1 MVNQDPEPKIMSTT
15 HNFPV
20 APTVGGANL
29 PALTN
34 ILQGINT
41 FQANNEQIT
50 IWGLAVNVIP
60 LDVNG
65 NDLIATAGA
74 LNPYYYRYQT
84 PPGGTT
90 GTFTD
95 FDVKVLVGG
104 NQIPSND
111 IQIQRLLMPG
121 AEQQRYISFSS
132 PILVRYQQPL
142 QVTVENNVV
151 IAPHRMGGVA
161 TDVRTVRV
169 VITLLGQN
177 EIIKNIGVN

>member
-20 APTVGGANL
+20 GAATL
-29 PALTN
+29 PALTV
-34 ILQGINT
+34 IQQGINT
-41 FQANNEQIT
+41 FQSNNEQIT
-50 IWGLAVNVIP
+50 IWGMAVNVIP
-60 LDVNG
+60 LDAAG
-65 NDLIATAGA
+65 NDLTSATVT
-74 LNPYYYRYQT
+74 NPYFYAYQT
-84 PPGGTT
+84 PGGTT

-95 FDVKVLVGG
+95 FDVKILVGG

-142 QVTVENNVV
+142 QVLVENNVA
-151 IAPHRMGGVA
+151 IAPHTMVPAPPAPAAVA
-161 TDVRTVRV
+161 TVRV

-177 EIIKNIGVN
+177 EIIKNTVVN

>member
-15 HNFPV
+15 HDFPV
-20 APTVGGANL
+20 AVAAGGNL
-29 PALTN
+29 AALTV
-34 ILQGINT
+34 IQQGINT
-41 FQANNEQIT
+41 FQSNNEQIT
-50 IWGLAVNVIP
+50 IWGMAVNVIP
-60 LDVNG
+60 LDAAG
-65 NDLIATAGA
+65 NDLTSATVT
-74 LNPYYYRYQT
+74 NPYFYAYQT
-84 PPGGTT
+84 PGGTT

-95 FDVKVLVGG
+95 FDVKILVGG

-142 QVTVENNVV
+142 QVLVENNVV
-151 IAPHRMGGVA
+151 IAPHLMVA
-161 TDVRTVRV
+161 AGAAVATVRV

-177 EIIKNIGVN
+177 EIIKNTVVN

>member
-20 APTVGGANL
+20 GAATL
-29 PALTN
+29 PALTV
-34 ILQGINT
+34 IQQGINT
-41 FQANNEQIT
+41 FQSNNEQI
-50 IWGLAVNVIP
+50 P
-60 LDVNG
+60 LDAAG
-65 NDLIATAGA
+65 NDLTSATVT
-74 LNPYYYRYQT
+74 NPYFYAYQT
-84 PPGGTT
+84 PGGTT

-95 FDVKVLVGG
+95 FDVKILVGG

-142 QVTVENNVV
+142 QVVVENNVA
-151 IAPHRMGGVA
+151 IAPHTMVA
-161 TDVRTVRV
+161 AGAAGATVRV
-169 VITLLGQN
+169 VITLMGQN

>member
-20 APTVGGANL
+20 AVAGGANL
-29 PALTN
+29 AARTN
-34 ILQGINT
+34 IVQGINT

-50 IWGLAVNVIP
+50 IWGMAVNVIP

-65 NDLIATAGA
+65 NDLTSATVT
-74 LNPYYYRYQT
+74 NPYYYRYQA
-84 PPGGTT
+84 PPGGNT

-95 FDVKVLVGG
+95 FDVKILVGG

-142 QVTVENNVV
+142 QVIVENNVV
-151 IAPHRMGGVA
+151 IAPHLMVA
-161 TDVRTVRV
+161 AGADVRTVRV
-169 VITLLGQN
+169 VITLMGQN
-177 EIIKNIGVN
+177 EIIKNTVVN

>member
-20 APTVGGANL
+20 AAAGGANTA
-29 PALTN
+29 ALTN
-34 ILQGINT
+34 IIQGINT

-50 IWGLAVNVIP
+50 IWGMAVNVVP
-60 LDVNG
+60 LDANG
-65 NDLIATAGA
+65 NDLSIETTT
-74 LNPYYYRYQT
+74 NPYFYAYQT
-84 PPGGTT
+84 PGGNT

-95 FDVKVLVGG
+95 FDVKIMVGG

-111 IQIQRLLMPG
+111 IQIQRLLLPG

-151 IAPHRMGGVA
+151 IAPHTMSGA

-169 VITLLGQN
+169 VITLMGQN
-177 EIIKNIGVN
+177 EIIKNTVVN

>member
-15 HNFPV
+15 HDFPV
-20 APTVGGANL
+20 AAAGGANL
-29 PALTN
+29 AALTN

-50 IWGLAVNVIP
+50 LWGLAVNVIP

-65 NDLIATAGA
+65 NDLIATAGG
-74 LNPYYYRYQT
+74 LNPYYYAYQT
-84 PPGGTT
+84 PGGTT

-142 QVTVENNVV
+142 QVVVENNVV

-169 VITLLGQN
+169 VITLMGQN
-177 EIIKNIGVN
+177 EIIKNRGVN